1 MLLAAMLWGTIG
13 IATQGIYTLDHTT
26 SVFIN
31 LGRLLIA
38 MPILLVASWRTLG
51 RSMFAIP
58 RYDFRIMVISGL
70 SIGFSQAAYFAAI
83 QYSGVTI
90 ATLLTLCLSPII
102 VAFLA
107 VMLRLEKMTGKLLLA
122 LVLAVI
128 GCVFLVGIQ
137 TDISEDVIF
146 GAILAFLSA
155 LGYAGM
161 IVCGRFLARD
171 YHPLQITCV
180 GFGTSTLLFIVMN
193 LVVGI
198 VPPGQVEGWLLLVYL
213 GVVPTAIAY
222 SLFLAGMKEVTATT
236 ASILSLLESVVAAAL
251 AWLLFG
257 ETLQLSGGVG
267 VLFLLL
273 SFFILS
279 RGD

>member
-1 MLLAAMLWGTIG
+1 MSLAAMLWGTIG

-90 ATLLTLCLSPII
+90 ATLLTLCLSPMI

-146 GAILAFLSA
+146 GAILAFFSA

-193 LVVGI
+193 LAVGI